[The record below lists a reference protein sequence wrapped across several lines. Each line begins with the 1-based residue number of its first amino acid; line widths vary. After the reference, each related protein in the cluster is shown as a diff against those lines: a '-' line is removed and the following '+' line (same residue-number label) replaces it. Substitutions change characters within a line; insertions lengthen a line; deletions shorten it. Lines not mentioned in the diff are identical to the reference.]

1 MREINLL
8 IPGPTPLPPEV
19 VRVLGQPMTNHRGP
33 GFGRVMTES
42 LAVLQDVFQTRND
55 IIPLVASGTGGL
67 EASVVN
73 FLSPGDRVLSVNN
86 GHFCERYAE
95 IAEQFGMR
103 VDRVTAEWGRPVPPQ
118 AIAER
123 LRADSRREYRAVFV
137 TQSETSTG
145 VHNDVRAVRTLLG
158 DHPAL
163 LCVDAV
169 SSLGA
174 IPLDTDAWGVDVA
187 VTGSQKALMSPPGVA
202 FLSVSDRAW
211 ERAERATSPRYYF
224 DLRRARREV
233 HKASPSTPFT
243 PAITILYAVHAA
255 LRLIRQ
261 EGLENVF
268 ERHRR
273 MARMVRAGVRGM
285 GLRTLPEDA
294 YAVDTVTAVYVPD
307 GVDAAVV
314 VSRARD
320 AYSVLFGGGIGR
332 LEHSIVRIGH
342 LGFTQVDS
350 LLAGLEALGRSLGDL
365 GHPVDTA
372 AGLRS
377 ARRVLDTASGGKREV
392 RARPGRRRAG

>member
-1 MREINLL
+1 MRETNLL

-19 VRVLGQPMTNHRGP
+19 LRAIGQQMTNHRGP
-33 GFGRVMTES
+33 AFGAIMRET
-42 LAVLQDVFQTRND
+42 LAGLQEVFRTRND
-55 IIPLVASGTGGL
+55 IIPLVSSGTGGL

-73 FLSPGDRVLSVNN
+73 FLSPGDRLLSVNN

-103 VDRVTAEWGRPVPPQ
+103 VDRVAAEWGQPVPPD

-123 LRADSRREYRAVFV
+123 VRADVRREYRAVLV

-145 VHNDVRAVRTLLG
+145 VHNDVRAVRTVLG

-163 LCVDAV
+163 LFVDAV

-174 IPLDTDAWGVDVA
+174 IPLETDAWGVDVA
-187 VTGSQKALMSPPGVA
+187 VTGSQKALMSPPGMA

-211 ERAERATSPRYYF
+211 ERAERATGRRFYF
-224 DLRRARREV
+224 DLRRARKEA
-233 HKASPSTPFT
+233 HAPNPTTPFT
-243 PAITILYAVHAA
+243 TAVTVIYAVSAA

-285 GLRTLPEDA
+285 GLRTLADDA
-294 YAVDTVTAVYVPD
+294 DAVDTVTAVRTPD
-307 GVDAAVV
+307 GVDANDVV
-314 VSRARD
+314 ARARE
-320 AYSVLFGGGIGR
+320 AYAVLFASGLRR

-342 LGFTQVDS
+342 LGFTLPEH
-350 LLAGLEALGRSLGDL
+350 LLAGLEALGRSLTDL
-365 GHPVDTA
+365 GHSVDTA

-377 ARRVLDTASGGKREV
+377 ARQALETA
-392 RARPGRRRAG
+392 PRR